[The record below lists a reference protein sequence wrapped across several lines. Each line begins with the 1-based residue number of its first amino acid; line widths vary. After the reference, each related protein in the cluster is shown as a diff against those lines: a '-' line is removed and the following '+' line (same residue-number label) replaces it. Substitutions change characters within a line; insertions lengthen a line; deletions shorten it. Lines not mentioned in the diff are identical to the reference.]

1 MSILLAVMLLF
12 AGCTTTSRLHDATMS
27 PETIDELNRKTAG
40 HEVQVILL
48 DDRWMVGYLT
58 FSTDSVRVLSGSGL
72 AHVPIDHV
80 HAIDIPARRRGA
92 LIGAG
97 VGLLAG
103 IGAAAVAIWAGDEA
117 SSTEGNCLFGDTQDC
132 NLFDGLARTVA
143 IATLVVPAGVGVGAL
158 IGRNTGTERIVLN
171 ER

>member
-1 MSILLAVMLLF
+1 V
-12 AGCTTTSRLHDATMS
+12 
-27 PETIDELNRKTAG
+27 
-40 HEVQVILL
+40 
-48 DDRWMVGYLT
+48 Y
-58 FSTDSVRVLSGSGL
+58 
-72 AHVPIDHV
+72 
-80 HAIDIPARRRGA
+80 AIDIPARRRGA